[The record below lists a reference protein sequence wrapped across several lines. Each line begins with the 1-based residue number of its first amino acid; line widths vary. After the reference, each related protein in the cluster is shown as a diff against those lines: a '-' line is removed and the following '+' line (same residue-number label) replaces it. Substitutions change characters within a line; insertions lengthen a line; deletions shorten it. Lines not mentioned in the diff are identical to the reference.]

1 MSNDAGRYL
10 CEFIYFRSMEES
22 VKSGIPV
29 LFCHVP
35 QDGMPFSIKEMT
47 EAISR
52 LVGIMVDIKE
62 SEVAVGKGGK
72 NEG

>member
-1 MSNDAGRYL
+1 VSNDAGRYL

-35 QDGMPFSIKEMT
+35 FEGQPFSMKEMT
-47 EAISR
+47 EVILR
-52 LVGIMVDIKE
+52 LVGVMVDMTE
-62 SEVAVGKGGK
+62 MDATRNKGI
-72 NEG
+72 NN

>member
-35 QDGMPFSIKEMT
+35 FEGHPFSMKEMT
-47 EAISR
+47 EVILR
-52 LVGIMVDIKE
+52 LVGVMVDIRE
-62 SEVAVGKGGK
+62 MDVARDTDINK
-72 NEG
+72 